1 MRAITLFSKF
11 KATVL
16 MLLTLWVGSI
26 TIGCLVYEHSDV
38 DILSA
43 DIFTA
48 GGMVYTFETILP
60 TLAALGMT
68 LLFAAIVVHPSCRV
82 MRRSALMLL
91 LLALYEL
98 ATTCIVLPSYWD
110 SYYTLHTDIYDI
122 TVWTDVA
129 VATLALVCFVVFTA
143 KLKRLFLTILA
154 FFFSVFSLVGAI
166 YTLMM
171 TVLPLV
177 SDSFWDDFITS
188 SDYLSVY
195 NIISVLVTLG
205 LLSMTIYYFL
215 LPSAVHRLAEPA
227 GGVQGAASASGSDD
241 ATASA
246 SSEGVESTTS
256 DVPVVPAMP
265 ETPKFPPAL
274 ENKE

>member
-1 MRAITLFSKF
+1 MRAITIFSKF

-26 TIGCLVYEHSDV
+26 TVGGLVYEHSDV
-38 DILSA
+38 DILST

-82 MRRSALMLL
+82 LRRSALMLL

-98 ATTCIVLPSYWD
+98 ATTCIDLPAYWD
-110 SYYTLHTDIYDI
+110 SYYTLHIDMYDI

-154 FFFSVFSLVGAI
+154 FFFSVFSLVGVI
-166 YTLMM
+166 YMLMM

-195 NIISVLVTLG
+195 NIINMMVTLG
-205 LLSMTIYYFL
+205 MLSMTIYYFL
-215 LPSAVHRLAEPA
+215 LPSALRRLAEPTS
-227 GGVQGAASASGSDD
+227 GVQGVASASNSDD
-241 ATASA
+241 AASA

-265 ETPKFPPAL
+265 ETPKFPPTL